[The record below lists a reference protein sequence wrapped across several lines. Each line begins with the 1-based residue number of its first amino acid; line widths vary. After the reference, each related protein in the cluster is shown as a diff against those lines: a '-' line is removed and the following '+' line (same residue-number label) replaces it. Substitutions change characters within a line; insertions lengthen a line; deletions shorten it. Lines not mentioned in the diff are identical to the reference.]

1 MLKSG
6 KVRPSVASAQA
17 SGSLKPDSALRGHS
31 VRASDSDISDN
42 EDKIPVPNF
51 QNSFG
56 DAIQTA
62 LDNLEQKNTGE
73 SEASFCSKSNGI
85 CNFWFRIFIR

>member
-6 KVRPSVASAQA
+6 KLRSSVGLAQA
-17 SGSLKPDSALRGHS
+17 SGSLKPDSALWVHPA
-31 VRASDSDISDN
+31 RASDSDISDN

-62 LDNLEQKNTGE
+62 LDNLEQNNTGE
-73 SEASFCSKSNGI
+73 FKASFLD
-85 CNFWFRIFIR
+85 